1 MTILCIE
8 NSTQVCSAAICKDGV
23 PTSTRISLGEAN
35 HARLLPLYVDELL
48 AEVSAKGLRIEAVAL
63 SAGPGSYTG
72 LRIGTSLAKGLCYGW
87 QVPLLPI
94 NTLEIMCASARAHAH
109 VEDGLLCPMIDAR
122 RMEVYT
128 ALYSAEVKVES
139 LKAKDARAVVVE
151 NEGSLINGERLSVS
165 GEREFYYFGD
175 GATKCQEVLKRP
187 NWHYIPDIVPDAQ
200 YMGQLA
206 EEEVAKGKG
215 LKANDIAY
223 YEPYYL
229 KEFIA
234 APSHVKGLK

>member
-8 NSTQVCSAAICKDGV
+8 TSTQVCSAAICKDGV

-35 HARLLPLYVDELL
+35 HARLLPRYVDELL

-139 LKAKDARAVVVE
+139 LKAKEARAVVVE

-175 GATKCQEVLKRP
+175 GATKCQEVLKSP

-200 YMGQLA
+200 YMGRLA

>member
-8 NSTQVCSAAICKDGV
+8 TSTQVCSAAICIGGV
-23 PTSTRISLGEAN
+23 PTDVRISTDESN
-35 HARLLPLYVDELL
+35 HAKLLPRFVEELL
-48 AEVSAKGLRIEAVAL
+48 ANIAAKGLRIEAVAL

-94 NTLEIMCASARAHAH
+94 DTLQIICAGATAHAH

-128 ALYSAEVKVES
+128 NIY
-139 LKAKDARAVVVE
+139 DANLQPLGETQAVVVE
-151 NEGSLINGERLSVS
+151 NEDSLSSLSEAVFTPS
-165 GEREFYYFGD
+165 AHRSIYYFGD
-175 GATKCQEVLKRP
+175 GAEKCQSVLTQP
-187 NWHYIPDIVPDAQ
+187 NMHFIAGVIPEAK
-200 YMGQLA
+200 YMGLLA
-206 EEEVAKGKG
+206 EQLMTEGQG
-215 LKANDIAY
+215 LTANEIAY
-223 YEPYYL
+223 YEPFYL
-229 KEFIA
+229 KQFVA